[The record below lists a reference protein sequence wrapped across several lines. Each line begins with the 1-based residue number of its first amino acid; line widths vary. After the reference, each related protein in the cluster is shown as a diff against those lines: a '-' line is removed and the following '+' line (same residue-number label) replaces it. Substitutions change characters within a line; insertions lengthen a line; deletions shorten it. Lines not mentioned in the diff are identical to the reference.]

1 MKKHYFKA
9 CLVNAG
15 GFVDGSKN
23 DLAVV
28 RDDVSMKLDR
38 NIRNSESGRGI
49 GAERKRATK
58 SKKFTSD
65 VWYERATLSMKISGK
80 PPQR

>member
-1 MKKHYFKA
+1 MKKGYFKT
-9 CLVNAG
+9 CLLNAG
-15 GFVDGSKN
+15 GFVNGSKN

-38 NIRNSESGRGI
+38 NIPNSKSERGA

-65 VWYERATLSMKISGK
+65 VWYERAALSMKISGK

>member
-1 MKKHYFKA
+1 M
-9 CLVNAG
+9 N
-15 GFVDGSKN
+15 GSKN
-23 DLAVV
+23 DFAVV
-28 RDDVSMKLDR
+28 RDDVSTRLDR
-38 NIRNSESGRGI
+38 NIPNSKSERGT

-65 VWYERATLSMKISGK
+65 VWYERAALSMKISGK

>member
-1 MKKHYFKA
+1 MKKDYFKT
-9 CLVNAG
+9 CLLNAG
-15 GFVDGSKN
+15 GFENESKN
-23 DLAVV
+23 DLAIV
-28 RDDVSMKLDR
+28 RDDVSTKLDR
-38 NIRNSESGRGI
+38 NILNSRSERGT

-65 VWYERATLSMKISGK
+65 VWYERAALSMKISGK

>member
-1 MKKHYFKA
+1 M
-9 CLVNAG
+9 N
-15 GFVDGSKN
+15 GSKN

-38 NIRNSESGRGI
+38 NIPNSKSERGA

-58 SKKFTSD
+58 SQKFTSD
-65 VWYERATLSMKISGK
+65 VWYERAALSMKISGK

>member
-1 MKKHYFKA
+1 MEKGYFKT
-9 CLVNAG
+9 CLLNAG
-15 GFVDGSKN
+15 GLVNGSKN

-28 RDDVSMKLDR
+28 RDDVSMTLDR
-38 NIRNSESGRGI
+38 NIPNSKSGRGA

-65 VWYERATLSMKISGK
+65 VWYERAALSMKISGK